1 MRIVEVKGIAVS
13 EVLSVD
19 DYKRENV
26 REIDLEFLDDLGNYR
41 HYQSWIE
48 GGIDTIIYEN
58 WE

>member
-1 MRIVEVKGIAVS
+1 MKIVEVKGIAVS

-26 REIDLEFLDDLGNYR
+26 RVIDLEFLDDIGNYR

-58 WE
+58 

>member
-26 REIDLEFLDDLGNYR
+26 RVIDLEFLDDLGNYR

-58 WE
+58 